1 VAPEGVADAARTGA
15 NPVTEA
21 HLASIIE
28 SSQDA
33 ILSKDREGRITSWNP
48 GAERMYGYS
57 AEQILGE
64 PVSILIPEHRAAEE
78 RKILERALAGEAVD
92 HYESDRVHRDGHLVR
107 VSLTVSP
114 LIDERGEVTGASV
127 IGRDV
132 TGLHRSREFA
142 RRLHELTVALSG
154 EITRKGTIERLLEH
168 AVGGLGA
175 DAGTVGVLDPA
186 GEEVVLAGAVGYT
199 DEGIAGW
206 QRFPLAADLPMS
218 LAIRT
223 GEAMWTESGD
233 ELRERFPPLAEAD
246 IRFDSLAVIPLAVED
261 KPFGAIALSF
271 ATEQRFDPETRTFMT
286 TAAQQAAQSLDRAR
300 LYEDERAGTRRL
312 SFLAAAS
319 ELLAG
324 SLDPD
329 ATLRSLAELAIREIA
344 DWCGI
349 DLVDADR
356 GVRNVATAHKDPERV
371 QMANELRTRYPV
383 DPDAP
388 TGVPNVIRT
397 GRPELYAEVPDE
409 LLVEAAVDEEHLRL
423 IRELGLKSAMVV
435 PLEARGRILGA
446 MTLVASESGR
456 RFNERDLE
464 LAGDLARRAAL
475 AIDNAM
481 VFSREHEAAVTLQ
494 RALLPRSLPRVRG
507 VEFAALYEPAAAG
520 IEVGGDW
527 YDVVALGEERVAL
540 TIGDIAGRGIEAASV
555 MGRVAAALRAYVLDH
570 QPPDE
575 ALRRLAR
582 TMRQI
587 EGSQMAT
594 VLHLHV
600 DVATGAAE
608 YVRAGH
614 PPALVRLPD
623 GEIEELA
630 GTGTPP
636 IGILEDVDYKVH
648 RATLPPGSMLLLY
661 TDGLIERRD
670 RDFEGEL
677 QQLRAALAEAP
688 TDATECLRWLADRF
702 SAETNPDDAALIAMS
717 RNR

>member
-1 VAPEGVADAARTGA
+1 VAPEGVASGTRAGSPLV
-15 NPVTEA
+15 NEA

-33 ILSKDREGRITSWNP
+33 VISKDREARITSWNP
-48 GAERMYGYS
+48 AAERMYGYT
-57 AEQILGE
+57 AEEALGQ
-64 PVSILIPEHRAAEE
+64 PVSILIPEHRAGEE
-78 RKILERALAGEAVD
+78 LRILERVLAGEHVE
-92 HYESDRVHRDGHLVR
+92 HYESDRLHRDGHLVR
-107 VSLTVSP
+107 VALTVSP
-114 LIDERGEVTGASV
+114 LTDEHGDVIGASV
-127 IGRDV
+127 IARDI
-132 TGLHRSREFA
+132 TELHRSREYA

-154 EITRKGTIERLLEH
+154 EITRQGTIERLLEH

-175 DAGTVGVLDPA
+175 DAGTVGLLDSVR
-186 GEEVVLAGAVGYT
+186 EEVVLAGAVGYS
-199 DEGIAGW
+199 EPGISGW
-206 QRFPLAADLPMS
+206 QRFPLDADVPMS
-218 LAIRT
+218 VAIRS
-223 GEAMWTESGD
+223 GEPIWTESGE
-233 ELRERFPPLAEAD
+233 ELRERFPPLAGAD
-246 IRFDSLAVIPLAVED
+246 ILFESLAVIPLAVED

-271 ATEQRFDPETRTFMT
+271 TTAQRFDSEARTFLV

-300 LYEDERAGTRRL
+300 LYEDERAGAQRL

-329 ATLRSLAELAIREIA
+329 ATLRSLAELAIREIG

-349 DLVDADR
+349 DLVEAD
-356 GVRNVATAHKDPERV
+356 GSLRNVATAHKDPARV
-371 QMANELRTRYPV
+371 QLATELRARYPV
-383 DPDAP
+383 DPDSP

-397 GRPELYAEVPDE
+397 GKPELYPEVPE
-409 LLVEAAVDEEHLRL
+409 EMLMEAAQDEEHLRL
-423 IRELGLKSAMVV
+423 IRELGLHSAMVV
-435 PLEARGRILGA
+435 PLEARGRILGG

-456 RFNERDLE
+456 RFDERDME
-464 LAGDLARRAAL
+464 FAGDLARRAAL

-481 VFSREHEAAVTLQ
+481 VFRREHEAAVTLQ
-494 RALLPRSLPRVRG
+494 RSLLPRSLPQVPG
-507 VEFAALYEPAAAG
+507 AEFAALYEPAAAG

-582 TMRQI
+582 VLHQL
-587 EGSQMAT
+587 EGPQMAT
-594 VLHLHV
+594 ILHLHV

-614 PPALVRLPD
+614 PPGLLRLPD
-623 GEIEELA
+623 GEVQELA
-630 GTGTPP
+630 GAGTPP
-636 IGILEDVDYKVH
+636 IGILEEVDYRVH
-648 RATLPPGSMLLLY
+648 RATFPPGSLLMLY

-670 RDFEGEL
+670 RDFGGEFKKL
-677 QQLRAALAEAP
+677 CAAFAEAP
-688 TDATECLRWLADRF
+688 ADATQCLRWIADRF

-717 RNR
+717 RN

>member
-1 VAPEGVADAARTGA
+1 
-15 NPVTEA
+15 VTEA

-33 ILSKDREGRITSWNP
+33 ILSKDREARITSWNP
-48 GAERMYGYS
+48 AAERMYGYT
-57 AEQILGE
+57 ADEVIGK
-64 PVSILIPEHRAAEE
+64 PISILIPEHRAGEE
-78 RKILERALAGEAVD
+78 RKILERVLAGEHVQ
-92 HYESDRVHRDGHLVR
+92 HYESDRVHRDGRLVR

-114 LIDERGEVTGASV
+114 LTDERGDTIGASV
-127 IGRDV
+127 IARDI
-132 TGLHRSREFA
+132 TDLYRSREFA
-142 RRLHELTVALSG
+142 QRLHELTVALSG
-154 EITRKGTIERLLEH
+154 EITRQGTIERLLDH

-175 DAGTVGVLDPA
+175 DAGTVGLLDPA
-186 GEEVVLAGAVGYT
+186 GQEVVLAGSVGYT
-199 DEGIAGW
+199 EKGIGGW
-206 QRFPLAADLPMS
+206 QRFPLAADVPMS
-218 LAIRT
+218 LAIRSR
-223 GEAMWTESGD
+223 EPIWTESRD
-233 ELRERFPPLAEAD
+233 ELLERFPALADAE
-246 IRFDSLAVIPLAVED
+246 ILFESLAVIPLAVDEN
-261 KPFGAIALSF
+261 PFGAIALSF
-271 ATEQRFDPETRTFMT
+271 STPQRFDAEARTFMV

-300 LYEDERAGTRRL
+300 LYEDQRAGAQRL

-349 DLVDADR
+349 DLVDED
-356 GVRNVATAHKDPERV
+356 GGLRNVATAHKDPARV

-397 GRPELYAEVPDE
+397 GKPELYREVPDE
-409 LLVEAAVDEEHLRL
+409 MLVEAAVDDEHLRL
-423 IRELGLKSAMVV
+423 IRELGLDSAMVV
-435 PLEARGRILGA
+435 PLQARGRILGA

-481 VFSREHEAAVTLQ
+481 VFRREHEAAVTLQ

-507 VEFAALYEPAAAG
+507 VEFAARYEPAAAG

-575 ALRRLAR
+575 AVRRLAR
-582 TMRQI
+582 LMRQL
-587 EGSQMAT
+587 ESPQMAT

-614 PPALVRLPD
+614 PPGLVRLAD
-623 GEIEELA
+623 GEVRELA
-630 GTGTPP
+630 GAGTPP
-636 IGILEDVDYKVH
+636 IGILEDVDYRVH
-648 RATLPPGSMLLLY
+648 RATLPPGSLLLLY

-670 RDFEGEL
+670 RDFEGEF

-688 TDATECLRWLADRF
+688 ADAAECLRWLADRF

-717 RNR
+717 RN